1 MRIVTLVENT
11 AARTGLEPARGLSI
25 YVETAGHK
33 ILFDMGPG
41 PELLANAER
50 LGVDLAAVDTA
61 VLSHGHSDHGGG
73 LEAFCRV
80 NRHAGI
86 YLREEALRPYY
97 AVLPGQDPHYIGL
110 DPLWEQVRDRLV
122 FTEPV
127 RRLDEELLLFSGVED
142 DRTRRAPAPKLQ
154 EKTPGGFR
162 PDGFAHEQHLI
173 IRSEGK
179 MVLLAGCGHLGI
191 VNTLERAGELLGG
204 RMPDAVFGGF
214 HLFELSP
221 EAESARALLDLTAG
235 ALSRGQTVYYT
246 GHCTGEWAYEELRKT
261 LGGRL
266 RPMRTGTAVE
276 L

>member
-25 YVETAGHK
+25 YAETARHK

-41 PELLANAER
+41 PQLLPNAER
-50 LGVDLAAVDTA
+50 LGVDLAAVDLA

-73 LEAFCRV
+73 LAAFCQV
-80 NRHAGI
+80 NHHARI
-86 YLREEALRPYY
+86 YLRREALRPYY
-97 AVLPGQDPHYIGL
+97 AVLPGQEPGFIGL
-110 DPLWEQVRDRLV
+110 DPLWEQIQDRLV

-127 RRLDEELLLFSGVED
+127 QRLDEELLLFSDVAD
-142 DRTRRAPAPKLQ
+142 DQSRRAVAPKLQ

-162 PDGFAHEQHLI
+162 PDGFAHEQHLLI
-173 IRSEGK
+173 QSGGK
-179 MVLLAGCGHLGI
+179 TALLAGCGHLGI
-191 VNTLERAGELLGG
+191 VNTLECAMAHLGG
-204 RMPDAVFGGF
+204 MPDAVFGGF
-214 HLFELSP
+214 HLFELNP
-221 EAESARALLDLTAG
+221 EAESARALISLTAE

-246 GHCTGEWAYEELRKT
+246 GHCTGDWAYEALRKT

-276 L
+276 I

>member
-1 MRIVTLVENT
+1 MEAPMRIVTLVENT

-97 AVLPGQDPHYIGL
+97 ADLPGQDPH
-110 DPLWEQVRDRLV
+110 
-122 FTEPV
+122 
-127 RRLDEELLLFSGVED
+127 
-142 DRTRRAPAPKLQ
+142 
-154 EKTPGGFR
+154 
-162 PDGFAHEQHLI
+162 
-173 IRSEGK
+173 
-179 MVLLAGCGHLGI
+179 
-191 VNTLERAGELLGG
+191 
-204 RMPDAVFGGF
+204 
-214 HLFELSP
+214 
-221 EAESARALLDLTAG
+221 
-235 ALSRGQTVYYT
+235 
-246 GHCTGEWAYEELRKT
+246 
-261 LGGRL
+261 
-266 RPMRTGTAVE
+266 
-276 L
+276 